1 MTDLN
6 ATWNEALRGPRM
18 SETTGKVIFKYQMP
32 IKEVFHVDLPK
43 GAQII
48 RVADLDGMFW
58 LWAIVDT
65 NAPMEKR
72 FFRAFKTGA
81 KIPDD
86 FDTSHYLGMCAVFIQ
101 MELGLYI
108 FEDVKR
114 YEDEQAY
121 NFTVNAAINGASRE
135 ELFDGRLTKS
145 RIAKIFGRKNNI
157 PVVDVKMSTVEAGD
171 MIGMPE
177 TEVKP
182 FKDYVKDGPSGEFFD
197 WGSFSSDLLGYNIYK
212 KPPVGTKARFI
223 MDIDEV
229 LLEFEDVLRPL
240 FEAQNRKPLNQ
251 NKIDEIE
258 AQGGFE
264 EEEA

>member
-1 MTDLN
+1 MNDLN
-6 ATWNEALRGPRM
+6 ASWNEALRGPRM
-18 SETTGKVIFKYQMP
+18 SETTGRTIFKYQMP
-32 IKEVFHVDLPK
+32 VQEEFFVEMPF
-43 GAQII
+43 GAQVI
-48 RVADLDGMFW
+48 RMEDQGGMFW
-58 LWAIVDT
+58 LWAVVDT
-65 NAPMEKR
+65 RRQMHKH

-81 KIPDD
+81 PIPDS
-86 FDTSHYLGMCAVFIQ
+86 FTTEHYKGFCKIFVQ

-108 FEDVKR
+108 FEDVEKTR
-114 YEDEQAY
+114 EVYNAEEDVRVEA
-121 NFTVNAAINGASRE
+121 E
-135 ELFDGRLTKS
+135 LTKS
-145 RIAKIFGRKNNI
+145 GLMARFAKQNDLPIIDIKLSN
-157 PVVDVKMSTVEAGD
+157 VDAAD

-182 FKDYVKDGPSGEFFD
+182 FKDYVKDGPRGEFFD
-197 WGSFSSDLLGYNIYK
+197 WGSFSSDLLGYNIYE
-212 KPPVGTKARFI
+212 KPPVGTKARYI

-251 NKIDEIE
+251 ARIDEIE